1 MISARKDKQLDAT
14 TMFTYSHANTPLGQ
28 SEREYYL
35 SYFIK
40 HALFYRTSLNYL
52 VLNLAVADITTAVF
66 LSPKYIFSHFITHPE
81 GAAGTALCIALT
93 GGITGWV
100 GAATGVFC
108 LVAIAVERYYAV
120 VYPFENM
127 EALSKRKLKV

>member
-1 MISARKDKQLDAT
+1 
-14 TMFTYSHANTPLGQ
+14 MFTYSHANTPLGQ

-66 LSPKYIFSHFITHPE
+66 LSPKYIFSHFIAHPE
-81 GAAGTALCIALT
+81 GAAGTALCIAVT
-93 GGITGWV
+93 GGIIGWV